1 MSIFGASPHALREIS
16 LLHQLGEHPA
26 VVALLDS
33 FSEPGLIYMVF
44 EHCDRDLAQHL
55 CEMGQLPQAHVSR
68 YAFQLLS
75 GLKHCHA
82 KCIAHRDIKPQNLL
96 LQLKLDQL
104 KLCDFSLS
112 RLVAV
117 GREKQTQKVASLWYR
132 SPEVILGAESKG
144 WALDMWSAACVIW
157 EMATGKV
164 CFPAS
169 CEIGMLFRHFELLGT
184 PNEVSWPGVRAL
196 PHWSD
201 VFPNF
206 ASKELSV
213 GDAALSNLLALM
225 LRCNPLERPP
235 AGVLLGH
242 PCFLFLDK
250 TPPTTTSS
258 TAHRPRDDPRR
269 ASCSGSATWQPHWP
283 RPKVETTSI
292 HVEDASPNRCEK
304 EEMSFSRFFGE
315 PSSPKR
321 PKLEEKSMDGQKASL
336 GDAWS
341 LHRKPRSMLW

>member
-1 MSIFGASPHALREIS
+1 MSIFGASPQALREIS

-26 VVALLDS
+26 IVALLDS
-33 FSEPGLIYMVF
+33 FSEPGVIYMVF

-55 CEMGQLPQAHVSR
+55 SEMGQLPQGHVAR

-75 GLKHCHA
+75 GLGHCHA

-96 LQLKLDQL
+96 LQLKVDQL

-132 SPEVILGAESKG
+132 SPEVILGGESKG
-144 WALDMWSAACVIW
+144 WSLDLWSAACVIW
-157 EMATGKV
+157 EMATGKP

-169 CEIGMLFRHFELLGT
+169 CEIGMLFHHFELLGT

-206 ASKELSV
+206 TKKELSLK
-213 GDAALSNLLALM
+213 DAALSNLLSVM

-250 TPPTTTSS
+250 TPPTTS
-258 TAHRPRDDPRR
+258 TTAPRPRDDLQG
-269 ASCSGSATWQPHWP
+269 ASGGSATRHPSWP
-283 RPKVETTSI
+283 KPKVDMTSI
-292 HVEDASPNRCEK
+292 RVEDVSPSPCVQ

-321 PKLEEKSMDGQKASL
+321 PKVEEKTLDGQNSL
-336 GDAWS
+336 GDPWS
-341 LHRKPRSMLW
+341 FKRPRSMLW